1 MGHERVGILPRT
13 KPWIEV
19 LNQIEEFP
27 TSKNIE
33 DVAEQTIRNV
43 RYRFKDIEKDRGVHA
58 AFKFLVLLSHSGKF
72 ENPSEHLSSKGIELP
87 EKFSPIKLAKAVT
100 EWTDNHID
108 SNEYGAVAKQ
118 AAIDA
123 ISEWYDEHETQQVN
137 LFTSDINP
145 SEVWKEASDGAGFC
159 ELSRL
164 YFSNF
169 TESYLKYFLER
180 EASASLNS
188 VSDRDRFNKELEHHI
203 EDISKHAFETSKIT
217 QSFAAGWFN
226 KNAKDTPP
234 SDKEINGFLS
244 FAFKKMRDE
253 LLREES

>member
-13 KPWIEV
+13 KRWV
-19 LNQIEEFP
+19 KVVDQIGEFP
-27 TSKNIE
+27 TSNSVE
-33 DVAEQTIRNV
+33 DVAKQTIKNV
-43 RYRFKDIEKDRGVHA
+43 RSRFENIEQDHGVHA
-58 AFKFLVLLSHSGKF
+58 AFKFLVLLSHASKF
-72 ENPSEHLSSKGIELP
+72 DNPSEYLSTEGIDLP
-87 EKFSPIKLAKAVT
+87 EKFSPIKLAKAVND
-100 EWTDNHID
+100 WTDNQIE

-118 AAIDA
+118 AAIEA
-123 ISEWYDEHETQQVN
+123 ISEWYDDHETQQIN
-137 LFTSDINP
+137 LFTSDLNP
-145 SEVWKEASDGAGFC
+145 SEIWKEASNGAGFC

-188 VSDRDRFNKELEHHI
+188 IGERDRFSQQLERHV

-226 KNAKDTPP
+226 KNAKESPP
-234 SDKEINGFLS
+234 SDEKIKGFLS

>member
-43 RYRFKDIEKDRGVHA
+43 RYRFKDIEQDRGVHA

-87 EKFSPIKLAKAVT
+87 EKFSPIKLAKAVN

-108 SNEYGAVAKQ
+108 SHEYGAVAKQ

-145 SEVWKEASDGAGFC
+145 SKVWKEASDGAGFC

-188 VSDRDRFNKELEHHI
+188 VSDRDRFNQELEHHI

-234 SDKEINGFLS
+234 SDKEIKGFLS